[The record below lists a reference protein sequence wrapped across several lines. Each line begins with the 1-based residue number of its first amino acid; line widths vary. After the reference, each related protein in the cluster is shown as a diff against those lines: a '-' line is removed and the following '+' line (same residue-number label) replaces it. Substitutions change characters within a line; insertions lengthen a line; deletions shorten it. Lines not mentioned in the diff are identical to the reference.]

1 MSILP
6 THTRGMN
13 QLLLKWHA
21 LTERWQALTFY
32 QRFESM
38 IALVLTSIIILVTLV
53 ALYRLLV
60 EVINGLILG
69 ALNPL
74 DHTVFQTIFGE
85 IMTVLI
91 ALEFNHTLLYVATR
105 EQSIIQIRIVL
116 LIALLALARKFI
128 ILDLNVTTANELLGL
143 AAVTLA
149 LGLTYW
155 LMYERDDRV
164 PRTKAQRQH
173 NSASTA
179 RRGE

>member
-13 QLLLKWHA
+13 QLLLRWHA

-74 DHTVFQTIFGE
+74 DHTVFQTIFG
-85 IMTVLI
+85 
-91 ALEFNHTLLYVATR
+91 
-105 EQSIIQIRIVL
+105 
-116 LIALLALARKFI
+116 
-128 ILDLNVTTANELLGL
+128 
-143 AAVTLA
+143 
-149 LGLTYW
+149 
-155 LMYERDDRV
+155 
-164 PRTKAQRQH
+164 
-173 NSASTA
+173 
-179 RRGE
+179 